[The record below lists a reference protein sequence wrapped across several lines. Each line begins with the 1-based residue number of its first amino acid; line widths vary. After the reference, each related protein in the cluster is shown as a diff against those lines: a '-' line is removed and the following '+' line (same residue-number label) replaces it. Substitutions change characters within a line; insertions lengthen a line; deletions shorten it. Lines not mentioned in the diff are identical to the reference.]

1 VCPSLFQG
9 LIDPAKETDKLE
21 KKRSLL
27 STSLDK
33 LKKSMELDGY
43 ETKVPVEV
51 RSANAEKVQQIET
64 ELHRLNDAIQA
75 LKNL

>member
-1 VCPSLFQG
+1 
-9 LIDPAKETDKLE
+9 
-21 KKRSLL
+21 
-27 STSLDK
+27 
-33 LKKSMELDGY
+33 MELDGY